1 MNDDKLQLPAGTRVL
16 VDAHQHAY
24 GPCFLTGP
32 GMILENR
39 DVISRLAGD
48 VLVRFDSGVTGRF
61 KEAEAA
67 ALVYVAWNTVKDISS
82 ARQPSA

>member
-32 GMILENR
+32 GAVLENR

-67 ALVYVAWNTVKDISS
+67 ALVYVAWDTVKAVAAASE
-82 ARQPSA
+82 